1 MISLIILVIMAAC
14 AAGLYLKGTL
24 LQGVFMILNAIL
36 AGFAALGF
44 YEFLAGYLTQYVSS
58 LAVWAPLVGYVLLF
72 IVVFALLQTA
82 VLQIAKEKTD
92 MGLWPERVGRAV
104 CGLLLGYIVVGNL
117 LIAAAMAPIPSTYPY
132 PRFAERNPN
141 ASQPTKP
148 LFSPDGFMSG
158 LFGSVSQGSLS
169 ALGQP
174 RSFAM
179 VHAGFVDSLYL
190 NRQKPATEVLLA
202 TKEAALEAPRKGD
215 VWEAPATLRDGEN
228 QPVSVPA
235 DRKLV
240 IVRARLRTVT
250 LAEASTFTL
259 SQWRLVCAPRGL
271 ANPLVGKGQSV
282 YPIGYIQG
290 NGPLTRKPLDE
301 KIALDVK
308 NVSGSSKNCDLAF
321 AVPSDMIP
329 TLLAFKRNS
338 IVQLPGGTATDGAPS
353 ETPAGEGQTTPAPTP
368 RAEPNN

>member
-24 LQGVFMILNAIL
+24 LQGVFMIFNAIL

-104 CGLLLGYIVVGNL
+104 CGLLLGYVVVGNL

-141 ASQPTKP
+141 AAQPTKP

-158 LFGSVSQGSLS
+158 LFGTISQGSLS

-215 VWEAPATLRDGEN
+215 VWEAQATLRDGEN
-228 QPVSVPA
+228 QPVSCPGRPEA
-235 DRKLV
+235 GDRSCPPPHRGPGRGQHV
-240 IVRARLRTVT
+240 HPVTVAARLRAAWT
-250 LAEASTFTL
+250 
-259 SQWRLVCAPRGL
+259 
-271 ANPLVGKGQSV
+271 GQST
-282 YPIGYIQG
+282 GRQG
-290 NGPLTRKPLDE
+290 TIRLSDRVHPGQRDPDPQTARREDRSGRQERFRFVKKLRSGFRRSVRHGPQ
-301 KIALDVK
+301 
-308 NVSGSSKNCDLAF
+308 SSRL
-321 AVPSDMIP
+321 
-329 TLLAFKRNS
+329 
-338 IVQLPGGTATDGAPS
+338 Q
-353 ETPAGEGQTTPAPTP
+353 
-368 RAEPNN
+368 AE